1 MVIDG
6 TRMLI
11 GLFIGIAILIVL
23 VLKTRVHTFLALI
36 ITTVIVGLIGG
47 MPFAATE
54 VTNAAGE
61 PLPLTVN
68 RGLWRLMYVKD
79 RKNGILPRLLIS

>member
-6 TRMLI
+6 TRMLT
-11 GLFIGIAILIVL
+11 GLLIGIAILIVL

-36 ITTVIVGLIGG
+36 ITTVIVGIIGG
-47 MPFAATE
+47 LPFAVTE

-61 PLPLTVN
+61 KVTVSIVN
-68 RGLWRLMYVKD
+68 SITSGFGGTRGYR
-79 RKNGILPRLLIS
+79 ISCIHPHFL

>member
-6 TRMLI
+6 TRMLT
-11 GLFIGIAILIVL
+11 GLLIGIAILIVL

-36 ITTVIVGLIGG
+36 ITTVIVGIIGG
-47 MPFAATE
+47 MPFAVTE

-61 PLPLTVN
+61 KVTVSIVN
-68 RGLWRLMYVKD
+68 SITSGFGGTL
-79 RKNGILPRLLIS
+79 